1 MKSLD
6 FLEVMSKTISCRKI
20 TREENVRLTLDSV
33 EATLDRRWDFI
44 FGIFFGIL
52 YLNLTFKMVK
62 ELI

>member
-1 MKSLD
+1 MKSLE

-20 TREENVRLTLDSV
+20 TREENVQLTLDSV
-33 EATLDRRWDFI
+33 EATLDRRWDII

-52 YLNLTFKMVK
+52 SLTPTFKMVK